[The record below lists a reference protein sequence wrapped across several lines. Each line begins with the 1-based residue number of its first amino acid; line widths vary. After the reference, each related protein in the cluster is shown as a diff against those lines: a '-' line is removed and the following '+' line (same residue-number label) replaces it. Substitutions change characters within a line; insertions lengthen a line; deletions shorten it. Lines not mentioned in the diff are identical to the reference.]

1 MKFTWH
7 WLLDHL
13 QTDKNLNEIVEAL
26 PKLGLEVASVINLAE
41 ELKEFISV
49 KVLEVKKHPNADTLN
64 LCKVFDGNNTFSV
77 VCGAPNVKAG
87 MIGVF
92 ANIDTYVP
100 GINLTLKKAKIRGE
114 SSEGMLCSEKEL
126 TLSDNHEGIIELPK
140 DTKIGLPVRDVM
152 ELTDPIIEIEITP
165 NRGDCLGVRG
175 IARDLA
181 AAGMGVLKDL
191 EVIEIEGDSES
202 LIDWKIDLNEDK
214 KNLCPKIF
222 GRSFQNLVN
231 VDSPS
236 WLKKRL
242 LAVDQRPISS
252 LVDITNYIMIDIGR
266 PLHAYDAEK
275 IVGNTLTI
283 KQSKEGEKFFALN
296 GNEYELDQGMLVIAD
311 SHGIDDLA
319 GIMGGERT
327 GVTNDTTKMFL
338 EAAIFDPI
346 SIANTGRKLNINSD
360 ARYRFERGLDYDL
373 PELVMHYAASMVN
386 RICGGTYSKI
396 VKFEL
401 IKETKSIIFNP
412 DNTYKLT
419 GVEIENQ
426 VAKSILEKLGFLITI
441 NTDIWSII
449 PPSWRPDIDGVSD
462 IVEEIIRVNG
472 YDYIPSI
479 KLPRKNYIAKPAM
492 TIKHRQT
499 SIASKILANRGY
511 SEVITFSFLNEV
523 LAKQF
528 NGGIEELVL
537 VNPIS
542 SELTHMRPS
551 VIPTLL
557 VAAQRNLNVGIDT
570 LSLFEVGP
578 IFKGDKPDDQIST
591 ISGLRLGS
599 KVERDWK
606 NSSKEFDFYD
616 VKLDVLKTLEAI
628 GANVNSLQTYE
639 NTSGYFHPGR
649 SAVLKIGQ
657 KLIANVGEIH
667 PEISDFY
674 GLEKSILAFEIFY
687 ENIPM
692 PKKVKVS
699 RPMLKMSPLQSVT
712 REFAFVIDE
721 TTPAEKLVQIAKS
734 TNKDLIK
741 EVLIFDVYKGENIP
755 KGKKSI
761 AIKIIIQPNLET
773 LTDDDLEK
781 ISSDLID
788 EIDTKLS
795 GSLRSQ

>member
-13 QTDKNLNEIVEAL
+13 QTDKNINEIVEAL

-77 VCGAPNVKAG
+77 VCGASNVKAG
-87 MIGVF
+87 MVAVF
-92 ANIDTYVP
+92 ANVDTYVP

-140 DTKIGLPVRDVM
+140 DSKIGLPVRDVM
-152 ELTDPIIEIEITP
+152 ELTDPVIEIEITP

-191 EVIEIEGDSES
+191 EVIEIEGDFES

-283 KQSKEGEKFFALN
+283 KEAKQGEKFFALN
-296 GNEYELDQGMLVIAD
+296 GNEYELDQGMLVISD

-327 GVTNDTTKMFL
+327 GVTNNTTKMFL

-373 PELVMHYAASMVN
+373 PDLVMHYAASMVN

-396 VKFEL
+396 VKFES
-401 IKETKSIIFNP
+401 IKETKSIMFNP

-419 GVEIENQ
+419 GVEIENH
-426 VAKSILEKLGFLITI
+426 VAKAILEKLGFLITI
-441 NTDIWSII
+441 NRDIWSII

-462 IVEEIIRVNG
+462 IIEEIIRVYG
-472 YDYIPSI
+472 YDFIPSI

-492 TIKHRQT
+492 TVKHRQM

-523 LAKQF
+523 MAKQF
-528 NGGIEELVL
+528 NGGIKELVL

-570 LSLFEVGP
+570 LSFFEVGP

-591 ISGLRLGS
+591 ISGLRLGT
-599 KVERDWK
+599 KVKRDWK
-606 NSSKEFDFYD
+606 NSSKDFDFYD

-667 PEISDFY
+667 PEILDFY

-687 ENIPM
+687 ENIPI

-741 EVLIFDVYKGENIP
+741 EVLIFDLYKGENIP

-781 ISSDLID
+781 ISSDLINV
-788 EIDTKLS
+788 IDTKLS

>member
-1 MKFTWH
+1 MKLTWH

-13 QTDKNLNEIVEAL
+13 QTDKNLSEIVEAL

-41 ELKEFISV
+41 DLKEFISV
-49 KVLEVKKHPNADTLN
+49 KVLEVKKHPNADKLN
-64 LCKVFDGNNTFSV
+64 LCKVFDGNNTFNV

-92 ANIDTYVP
+92 ANVETYVP
-100 GINLTLKKAKIRGE
+100 GINLILKKTKIRGE

-140 DTKIGLPVRDVM
+140 DSKIGLPVTDVM
-152 ELTDPIIEIEITP
+152 DLTDPIIEIEITP

-181 AAGMGVLKDL
+181 AAGMGVLKNL
-191 EVIEIEGDSES
+191 EVIEVEGDFES
-202 LIDWKIDLNEDK
+202 IIDWKIDLNEDK

-222 GRSFQNLVN
+222 GRSFHNVVN

-283 KQSKEGEKFFALN
+283 KESKQGEKFFALN
-296 GNEYELDQGMLVIAD
+296 GNEYELDQGMLVISD
-311 SHGIDDLA
+311 DQGIDDLA

-327 GVTNDTTKMFL
+327 GVTEHTTKMFL

-360 ARYRFERGLDYDL
+360 ARYRFERGLDYDS
-373 PELVMHYAASMVN
+373 PDLVMHYAASMVN

-401 IKETKSIIFNP
+401 VKETKSIIFNP
-412 DNTYKLT
+412 NNTYKLT

-426 VAKSILEKLGFLITI
+426 VAKSILEKLGFLITKKR
-441 NTDIWSII
+441 DFWSII
-449 PPSWRPDIDGVSD
+449 APSWRPDIDGVSD

-492 TIKHRQT
+492 SVKHRQI
-499 SIASKILANRGY
+499 SIASKKLANRGY
-511 SEVITFSFLNEV
+511 SEVITFSFLNGV
-523 LAKQF
+523 MAKQF
-528 NGGIEELVL
+528 NGGIKELVL

-557 VAAQRNLNVGIDT
+557 LAAQRNLNVGTDT
-570 LSLFEVGP
+570 LSFFEVGP

-599 KVERDWK
+599 KVKRDWK
-606 NSSKEFDFYD
+606 KSSEDFDFYD

-628 GANVNSLQTYE
+628 GVNINSLQTYE
-639 NTSGYFHPGR
+639 NTPTYFHPGR

-657 KLIANVGEIH
+657 KLIANIGEIH
-667 PEISDFY
+667 PGITDFY
-674 GLEKSILAFEIFY
+674 GFEKSILAFEIFY

-699 RPMLKMSPLQSVT
+699 RPMLKMSSLQSVT

-721 TTPAEKLVQIAKS
+721 TTPAEKLAQIAKL

-741 EVLIFDVYKGENIP
+741 DVLIFDIYKGKNIP
-755 KGKKSI
+755 DGKKSI
-761 AIKIIIQPNLET
+761 AIKVIIQPKLDT
-773 LTDDDLEK
+773 LTDEDLEK
-781 ISSDLID
+781 ISSDLINV
-788 EIDTKLS
+788 IDKKLS

>member
-92 ANIDTYVP
+92 ANVDTYVP
-100 GINLTLKKAKIRGE
+100 GINLKLKKAKIRGE
-114 SSEGMLCSEKEL
+114 FSEGMLCSEKEL

-140 DTKIGLPVRDVM
+140 DSKIGLPVRDVM
-152 ELTDPIIEIEITP
+152 ELTDPVIEIEITP

-191 EVIEIEGDSES
+191 EVIEIEGDFES

-283 KQSKEGEKFFALN
+283 KEAKQGEKFFALN

-360 ARYRFERGLDYDL
+360 ARYRFERGLDYDS
-373 PELVMHYAASMVN
+373 PDLVMHYAASMVN

-396 VKFEL
+396 VKFES

-472 YDYIPSI
+472 YDFIPSI

-523 LAKQF
+523 MAKQF
-528 NGGIEELVL
+528 NGGIKELVL

-599 KVERDWK
+599 KVKRDWK

-616 VKLDVLKTLEAI
+616 VKLDVLKTLEVI
-628 GANVNSLQTYE
+628 GANINSLQTYE

-657 KLIANVGEIH
+657 KLIANLGEIH
-667 PEISDFY
+667 PGILDFY
-674 GLEKSILAFEIFY
+674 GFEKSILAFEIFY

-699 RPMLKMSPLQSVT
+699 RPMLKISPLQSVT

-755 KGKKSI
+755 NGKKSI

-781 ISSDLID
+781 ISSDLINV
-788 EIDTKLS
+788 IDTKLS
-795 GSLRSQ
+795 GYLRSQ

>member
-13 QTDKNLNEIVEAL
+13 KTDKNLNEIVEAL

-49 KVLEVKKHPNADTLN
+49 KVIEVKKHPNADTLN
-64 LCKVFDGNNTFSV
+64 LCKVFDGNNTFNV

-92 ANIDTYVP
+92 ANVDTYVP
-100 GINLTLKKAKIRGE
+100 GINLILKKAKIRGE

-126 TLSDNHEGIIELPK
+126 KLSDNHEGIIELPK
-140 DTKIGLPVRDVM
+140 DSKIGLPVRDVM
-152 ELTDPIIEIEITP
+152 ELTDPVIEIEITP

-191 EVIEIEGDSES
+191 EVIEIEGDFES

-275 IVGNTLTI
+275 IVGNTLTVKEA
-283 KQSKEGEKFFALN
+283 KQGEKFFALN
-296 GNEYELDQGMLVIAD
+296 GNEYELDQGMLVISD

-327 GVTNDTTKMFL
+327 SVTTNTTKMFL

-360 ARYRFERGLDYDL
+360 ARYRFERGLDYDS
-373 PELVMHYAASMVN
+373 PDLVMHYAVSMVN

-419 GVEIENQ
+419 GVKIENQ
-426 VAKSILEKLGFLITI
+426 VAKAILEKLGFLITI
-441 NTDIWSII
+441 NRDIWSII

-462 IVEEIIRVNG
+462 IVEEIIRVHG

-499 SIASKILANRGY
+499 SIASKTLANRGY

-523 LAKQF
+523 MAKQF
-528 NGGIEELVL
+528 NGGIKELVL

-570 LSLFEVGP
+570 LSFFEAGP
-578 IFKGDKPDDQIST
+578 IFKGDKPDDQMST
-591 ISGLRLGS
+591 ISGLRLGT
-599 KVERDWK
+599 KVKRDWK
-606 NSSKEFDFYD
+606 NSSKDFDFYD

-639 NTSGYFHPGR
+639 NTPGYFHPGR

-667 PEISDFY
+667 PEILDFY
-674 GLEKSILAFEIFY
+674 GFEKSILAFEIFY
-687 ENIPM
+687 ENLPM

-721 TTPAEKLVQIAKS
+721 ITPAEKLAQIAKS
-734 TNKDLIK
+734 TNKDLIR

-781 ISSDLID
+781 ISSDLINA
-788 EIDTKLS
+788 IDTKLS

>member
-77 VCGAPNVKAG
+77 VCGASNVKAG

-92 ANIDTYVP
+92 ANVDTYVP
-100 GINLTLKKAKIRGE
+100 GINLILKKAKIRGE

-140 DTKIGLPVRDVM
+140 DSKIGLPVRDVM
-152 ELTDPIIEIEITP
+152 ELTDPVIEIEITP

-191 EVIEIEGDSES
+191 EVIEIEGDFES

-283 KQSKEGEKFFALN
+283 KEAKQGEKFFALN

-360 ARYRFERGLDYDL
+360 ARYRFERGLDYDS
-373 PELVMHYAASMVN
+373 PDLVMHYAASMVN

-396 VKFEL
+396 VKFES

-441 NTDIWSII
+441 NRDIWSII

-472 YDYIPSI
+472 YDFIPSI

-523 LAKQF
+523 MAKQF
-528 NGGIEELVL
+528 NGGIKELVL

-599 KVERDWK
+599 KVKRDWK

-628 GANVNSLQTYE
+628 GANINSLQTYE

-657 KLIANVGEIH
+657 KLIANLGEIH
-667 PEISDFY
+667 PGILDFY
-674 GLEKSILAFEIFY
+674 GFEKSILAFEIFY

-699 RPMLKMSPLQSVT
+699 RPMLKMLPLQSVT

-741 EVLIFDVYKGENIP
+741 EVLILDVYKGENIP
-755 KGKKSI
+755 NGKKSI

-781 ISSDLID
+781 ISSDLINV
-788 EIDTKLS
+788 IDTKLS

>member
-1 MKFTWH
+1 
-7 WLLDHL
+7 
-13 QTDKNLNEIVEAL
+13 
-26 PKLGLEVASVINLAE
+26 
-41 ELKEFISV
+41 
-49 KVLEVKKHPNADTLN
+49 
-64 LCKVFDGNNTFSV
+64 
-77 VCGAPNVKAG
+77 
-87 MIGVF
+87 
-92 ANIDTYVP
+92 
-100 GINLTLKKAKIRGE
+100 
-114 SSEGMLCSEKEL
+114 
-126 TLSDNHEGIIELPK
+126 
-140 DTKIGLPVRDVM
+140 M
-152 ELTDPIIEIEITP
+152 ELTDPVIEIEITP

-191 EVIEIEGDSES
+191 EVIEIEGDFES

-275 IVGNTLTI
+275 IVGNTLTVKEA
-283 KQSKEGEKFFALN
+283 KQGEKFFALN
-296 GNEYELDQGMLVIAD
+296 GNEYELDQGMLVISD

-327 GVTNDTTKMFL
+327 GVTNNTTKMFL

-373 PELVMHYAASMVN
+373 PDLVMHYAASMVN

-396 VKFEL
+396 VKFES
-401 IKETKSIIFNP
+401 IKETKSIMFNP

-419 GVEIENQ
+419 GVEIENH
-426 VAKSILEKLGFLITI
+426 VAKAILEKLGFLITI
-441 NTDIWSII
+441 NRDIWSII

-462 IVEEIIRVNG
+462 IIEEIIRVYG
-472 YDYIPSI
+472 YDFIPSI

-492 TIKHRQT
+492 TVKHRQM

-523 LAKQF
+523 MAKQF
-528 NGGIEELVL
+528 NGGIKELVL

-570 LSLFEVGP
+570 LSFFEVGP

-591 ISGLRLGS
+591 ISGLRLGT
-599 KVERDWK
+599 KVKRDWK
-606 NSSKEFDFYD
+606 NSSKDFDFYD

-667 PEISDFY
+667 PEILDFY

-687 ENIPM
+687 ENIPI

-721 TTPAEKLVQIAKS
+721 KTPAEKLVQIAKS

-741 EVLIFDVYKGENIP
+741 EVLIFDLYKGENIP

-781 ISSDLID
+781 ISSDLINV
-788 EIDTKLS
+788 IDTKLS

>member
-26 PKLGLEVASVINLAE
+26 PKLGLEVASIINLAE

-77 VCGAPNVKAG
+77 VCGASNVKAG

-92 ANIDTYVP
+92 ANVDTYVP
-100 GINLTLKKAKIRGE
+100 GINLILKKAKIRGE

-140 DTKIGLPVRDVM
+140 DSKIGLPVRDVM
-152 ELTDPIIEIEITP
+152 ELTDPVIEIEITP

-191 EVIEIEGDSES
+191 EVIEIEGDFES

-283 KQSKEGEKFFALN
+283 KEAKQGEKFFALN

-327 GVTNDTTKMFL
+327 GVTNNTTKMFL

-360 ARYRFERGLDYDL
+360 ARYRFERGLDYDS
-373 PELVMHYAASMVN
+373 PDLVMHYAASMVN

-472 YDYIPSI
+472 YDFIPSI

-523 LAKQF
+523 MAKQF
-528 NGGIEELVL
+528 NGGIKELVL

-599 KVERDWK
+599 KVKRDWK

-628 GANVNSLQTYE
+628 GANINSLQTYE

-657 KLIANVGEIH
+657 KLIANLGEIH
-667 PEISDFY
+667 PGILDFY
-674 GLEKSILAFEIFY
+674 GFEKSILAFEIFY

-741 EVLIFDVYKGENIP
+741 EVLILDVYKGENIP
-755 KGKKSI
+755 NGKKSI

-781 ISSDLID
+781 ISSDLINV
-788 EIDTKLS
+788 IDTKLS

>member
-92 ANIDTYVP
+92 ANVDTYVP
-100 GINLTLKKAKIRGE
+100 GINLILKKAKIRGE
-114 SSEGMLCSEKEL
+114 FSEGMLCSEKEL

-140 DTKIGLPVRDVM
+140 DSKIGLPVRDVM
-152 ELTDPIIEIEITP
+152 ELTDPVIEIEITP

-191 EVIEIEGDSES
+191 EVIEIEGDFES

-283 KQSKEGEKFFALN
+283 KEAKQGEKFFALN

-327 GVTNDTTKMFL
+327 GVTNNTTKMFL

-360 ARYRFERGLDYDL
+360 ARYRFERGLDYDS
-373 PELVMHYAASMVN
+373 PDLVMHYAASMVN

-396 VKFEL
+396 VKFES

-419 GVEIENQ
+419 GVEIENH
-426 VAKSILEKLGFLITI
+426 VAKAILEKLGFLITI
-441 NTDIWSII
+441 NRDIWSII

-523 LAKQF
+523 MAKQF
-528 NGGIEELVL
+528 NGGIKELVL

-570 LSLFEVGP
+570 LSFFEVGP

-599 KVERDWK
+599 KVKRDWK

-667 PEISDFY
+667 PGISDFY
-674 GLEKSILAFEIFY
+674 GFEKSILAFEIFY

-755 KGKKSI
+755 NGKKSI

-781 ISSDLID
+781 ISSDLINV
-788 EIDTKLS
+788 IDTKLS

>member
-77 VCGAPNVKAG
+77 VCGASNVKAG

-92 ANIDTYVP
+92 ANVDTYVP
-100 GINLTLKKAKIRGE
+100 GINLILKKAKIRGE

-140 DTKIGLPVRDVM
+140 DSKIGLPVRDVM
-152 ELTDPIIEIEITP
+152 ELTDPVIEIEITP

-191 EVIEIEGDSES
+191 EVIEIEGDFES

-283 KQSKEGEKFFALN
+283 KEAKQGEKFFALN

-360 ARYRFERGLDYDL
+360 ARYRFERGLDYDS
-373 PELVMHYAASMVN
+373 PDLVMHYAASMVN

-396 VKFEL
+396 VKFES

-441 NTDIWSII
+441 NRDIWSII

-472 YDYIPSI
+472 YDFIPSI

-523 LAKQF
+523 MAKQF
-528 NGGIEELVL
+528 NGGIKELVL

-599 KVERDWK
+599 KVKRDWK

-628 GANVNSLQTYE
+628 GANINSLQTYE

-657 KLIANVGEIH
+657 KLIANLGEIH
-667 PEISDFY
+667 PGILDFY
-674 GLEKSILAFEIFY
+674 GFEKSILAFEIFY

-741 EVLIFDVYKGENIP
+741 EVLILDVYKGENIP
-755 KGKKSI
+755 NGKKSI

-781 ISSDLID
+781 ISSDLINV
-788 EIDTKLS
+788 IDTKLS

>member
-77 VCGAPNVKAG
+77 VCGASNVKAG
-87 MIGVF
+87 MVAVF
-92 ANIDTYVP
+92 ANVDTYVP

-140 DTKIGLPVRDVM
+140 DSKIGLPVRDVM
-152 ELTDPIIEIEITP
+152 ELTDPVIEIEITP

-191 EVIEIEGDSES
+191 EVIEIEGDFES

-275 IVGNTLTI
+275 IVGNTLTVKEA
-283 KQSKEGEKFFALN
+283 KQGEKFFALN

-373 PELVMHYAASMVN
+373 PDLVMHYAASMVN

-396 VKFEL
+396 VKFES
-401 IKETKSIIFNP
+401 IKETKSIMFNP

-419 GVEIENQ
+419 GVEIENH
-426 VAKSILEKLGFLITI
+426 VAKAILEKLGFLITI
-441 NTDIWSII
+441 NRDIWSII

-523 LAKQF
+523 MAKQF
-528 NGGIEELVL
+528 NGGIKELVL

-570 LSLFEVGP
+570 LSFFEVGP

-591 ISGLRLGS
+591 ISGLRLGT
-599 KVERDWK
+599 KVKRDWK
-606 NSSKEFDFYD
+606 NSSKDFDFYD

-657 KLIANVGEIH
+657 KLIANLGEIH
-667 PEISDFY
+667 PEILDFY
-674 GLEKSILAFEIFY
+674 GFEKSILAFEIFY

-781 ISSDLID
+781 ISSDLINV
-788 EIDTKLS
+788 IDTKLS

>member
-7 WLLDHL
+7 WLLEHL
-13 QTDKNLNEIVEAL
+13 QTDKDLNEILIAL

-64 LCKVFDGNNTFSV
+64 LCKVFDGNNTFRV

-92 ANIDTYVP
+92 ANVDTYVP
-100 GINLTLKKAKIRGE
+100 GINLILKKTKIRGE

-126 TLSDNHEGIIELPK
+126 TLSNNHEGIIQLPK
-140 DTKIGLPVRDVM
+140 DSKIGLPVGDVM
-152 ELTDPIIEIEITP
+152 ELTDPVIEIEITP

-191 EVIEIEGDSES
+191 EVIEIEGDFES

-275 IVGNTLTI
+275 IVGNTLTVKEA
-283 KQSKEGEKFFALN
+283 KQGEKFFALN
-296 GNEYELDQGMLVIAD
+296 GNEYELDQGMLVISD

-327 GVTNDTTKMFL
+327 GVTNNTTKMFL

-346 SIANTGRKLNINSD
+346 SIAITGRKLNINSD
-360 ARYRFERGLDYDL
+360 ARYRFERGLDYDS

-401 IKETKSIIFNP
+401 IKETKSILFNP
-412 DNTYKLT
+412 NNTYKLT

-426 VAKSILEKLGFLITI
+426 VAKAILEKLGFLITI
-441 NTDIWSII
+441 NRDIWSII

-462 IVEEIIRVNG
+462 IVEEIIRIYG
-472 YDYIPSI
+472 YDYIPFI

-492 TIKHRQT
+492 TIKHRQM

-523 LAKQF
+523 MAKQF
-528 NGGIEELVL
+528 NGGIKELVL

-570 LSLFEVGP
+570 LSFFEVGP
-578 IFKGDKPDDQIST
+578 IFKGDKPDNQIST
-591 ISGLRLGS
+591 ISGLRLGT
-599 KVERDWK
+599 KVKRDWK
-606 NSSKEFDFYD
+606 NSSKDFDFYD

-639 NTSGYFHPGR
+639 NTPGYFHPGR
-649 SAVLKIGQ
+649 SAILKIGQ
-657 KLIANVGEIH
+657 KLLANVGEIH
-667 PEISDFY
+667 PEIADFY
-674 GLEKSILAFEIFY
+674 GFDKSILAFEIFY

-699 RPMLKMSPLQSVT
+699 RPMLKTSPLQSVT

-721 TTPAEKLVQIAKS
+721 TTPAEKLAQIAKS
-734 TNKDLIK
+734 TNKDLIR
-741 EVLIFDVYKGENIP
+741 EALIFDVYKGENIP

-781 ISSDLID
+781 ISTDLINVVN
-788 EIDTKLS
+788 TKLS

>member
-13 QTDKNLNEIVEAL
+13 QTDKNINEIVEAL

-92 ANIDTYVP
+92 ANVDTYVP
-100 GINLTLKKAKIRGE
+100 GINLILKKAKIRGE
-114 SSEGMLCSEKEL
+114 VSEGMLCSEKEL

-140 DTKIGLPVRDVM
+140 DSKIGLPVRDVM
-152 ELTDPIIEIEITP
+152 ELTDPVIEIEITP

-191 EVIEIEGDSES
+191 EVIEIEGDFES

-275 IVGNTLTI
+275 IVGNTLTVKEA
-283 KQSKEGEKFFALN
+283 KQGEKFFALN
-296 GNEYELDQGMLVIAD
+296 GNEYELDQGMLVISD

-327 GVTNDTTKMFL
+327 GVTNNTTKMFL

-360 ARYRFERGLDYDL
+360 ARYRFERGLDYDS
-373 PELVMHYAASMVN
+373 PDLVMHYAASMVN

-426 VAKSILEKLGFLITI
+426 VAKAILEKLGFLITI
-441 NTDIWSII
+441 NRDIWSII

-462 IVEEIIRVNG
+462 IIEEIIRVYG
-472 YDYIPSI
+472 YDFIPSI

-523 LAKQF
+523 MAKQF
-528 NGGIEELVL
+528 NGGIKELVL

-570 LSLFEVGP
+570 LSFFEVGP

-591 ISGLRLGS
+591 ISGLRLGT
-599 KVERDWK
+599 KVKRDWK
-606 NSSKEFDFYD
+606 NSSKDFDFYD

-687 ENIPM
+687 ENIPI

-781 ISSDLID
+781 ISSDLINV
-788 EIDTKLS
+788 IDTKLS

>member
-26 PKLGLEVASVINLAE
+26 PKLGLEVASVINLSE
-41 ELKEFISV
+41 ELREFISV

-77 VCGAPNVKAG
+77 VCGAANVKAG

-92 ANIDTYVP
+92 ANVDTYVP
-100 GINLTLKKAKIRGE
+100 GINLILKKAKIRGE
-114 SSEGMLCSEKEL
+114 TSEGMLCSAKEL

-140 DTKIGLPVRDVM
+140 GSKIGLSVRDVM
-152 ELTDPIIEIEITP
+152 DLTDPVIEIEITP

-191 EVIEIEGDSES
+191 EVIEIEGDFES

-275 IVGNTLTI
+275 IVGNTLTVKEA
-283 KQSKEGEKFFALN
+283 KQGEKFFALN
-296 GNEYELDQGMLVIAD
+296 GNEYELDQGMLVISD

-327 GVTNDTTKMFL
+327 GVTNNTTKMFL

-360 ARYRFERGLDYDL
+360 ARYRFERGLDYDS
-373 PELVMHYAASMVN
+373 PDLVMHYAASMVN

-523 LAKQF
+523 MAKQF
-528 NGGIEELVL
+528 NGGIKELVL

-570 LSLFEVGP
+570 LSFFEVGP

-591 ISGLRLGS
+591 ISGLRLGT
-599 KVERDWK
+599 KVKRDWK
-606 NSSKEFDFYD
+606 NSSKDFDFYD

-628 GANVNSLQTYE
+628 GANINSLQTYE
-639 NTSGYFHPGR
+639 DTSGYFHPGR

-657 KLIANVGEIH
+657 KLIANLGEIH
-667 PEISDFY
+667 PGISDFY
-674 GLEKSILAFEIFY
+674 GFEKSILAFEIFY

-755 KGKKSI
+755 NGKKSI

-781 ISSDLID
+781 ISSDLINV
-788 EIDTKLS
+788 IDTKLS

>member
-92 ANIDTYVP
+92 ANVDTYVP
-100 GINLTLKKAKIRGE
+100 GINLILKKTKIRGE
-114 SSEGMLCSEKEL
+114 YSEGMLCSEKEL

-140 DTKIGLPVRDVM
+140 DSKIGLPVKDVM
-152 ELTDPIIEIEITP
+152 ELTDPVIEIEITP

-175 IARDLA
+175 IARDLV

-191 EVIEIEGDSES
+191 KVTEIEGDFES

-283 KQSKEGEKFFALN
+283 KEAKQGEKFFALN

-327 GVTNDTTKMFL
+327 GVTDDTTKMFL

-360 ARYRFERGLDYDL
+360 ARYRFERGLDYDS
-373 PELVMHYAASMVN
+373 PDLVMHYAASMVN

-396 VKFEL
+396 VKFES

-441 NTDIWSII
+441 NKDIWSII

-472 YDYIPSI
+472 YDFIPSI
-479 KLPRKNYIAKPAM
+479 KLPRNNYIAKPAM

-523 LAKQF
+523 MAKQF
-528 NGGIEELVL
+528 NGGIKELVL

-599 KVERDWK
+599 KVKRDWK

-628 GANVNSLQTYE
+628 GTNINSLQTYE

-657 KLIANVGEIH
+657 KLIANLGEIH
-667 PEISDFY
+667 PGISDFY
-674 GLEKSILAFEIFY
+674 GFEKSILAFEIFY

-699 RPMLKMSPLQSVT
+699 RPMLKILPLQSVT

-734 TNKDLIK
+734 NNKDLIK
-741 EVLIFDVYKGENIP
+741 EVLILDVYKGENIP
-755 KGKKSI
+755 NGKKSI

-781 ISSDLID
+781 ISSDLINV
-788 EIDTKLS
+788 IDTKLS
-795 GSLRSQ
+795 GYLRSQ

>member
-1 MKFTWH
+1 
-7 WLLDHL
+7 
-13 QTDKNLNEIVEAL
+13 
-26 PKLGLEVASVINLAE
+26 
-41 ELKEFISV
+41 
-49 KVLEVKKHPNADTLN
+49 
-64 LCKVFDGNNTFSV
+64 
-77 VCGAPNVKAG
+77 
-87 MIGVF
+87 
-92 ANIDTYVP
+92 
-100 GINLTLKKAKIRGE
+100 
-114 SSEGMLCSEKEL
+114 
-126 TLSDNHEGIIELPK
+126 
-140 DTKIGLPVRDVM
+140 
-152 ELTDPIIEIEITP
+152 
-165 NRGDCLGVRG
+165 
-175 IARDLA
+175 
-181 AAGMGVLKDL
+181 
-191 EVIEIEGDSES
+191 
-202 LIDWKIDLNEDK
+202 
-214 KNLCPKIF
+214 
-222 GRSFQNLVN
+222 
-231 VDSPS
+231 
-236 WLKKRL
+236 
-242 LAVDQRPISS
+242 
-252 LVDITNYIMIDIGR
+252 
-266 PLHAYDAEK
+266 
-275 IVGNTLTI
+275 
-283 KQSKEGEKFFALN
+283 
-296 GNEYELDQGMLVIAD
+296 
-311 SHGIDDLA
+311 
-319 GIMGGERT
+319 
-327 GVTNDTTKMFL
+327 
-338 EAAIFDPI
+338 
-346 SIANTGRKLNINSD
+346 LNINSD
-360 ARYRFERGLDYDL
+360 ARYRFERGLDYDS
-373 PELVMHYAASMVN
+373 PDLVMHYAASMVN

-396 VKFEL
+396 VKFES

-419 GVEIENQ
+419 GVEIENK

-441 NTDIWSII
+441 NRDIWSII
-449 PPSWRPDIDGVSD
+449 PPPWRPDIDGVSD

-472 YDYIPSI
+472 YDFIPSI

-511 SEVITFSFLNEV
+511 SEVITFSFLNEEM
-523 LAKQF
+523 AKQF
-528 NGGIEELVL
+528 NGGIKELIL

-557 VAAQRNLNVGIDT
+557 VAAKRNLNVGIDT

-599 KVERDWK
+599 KVKRDWK

-616 VKLDVLKTLEAI
+616 VKLDVLKTIEAI
-628 GANVNSLQTYE
+628 GTNINSLQIYE

-657 KLIANVGEIH
+657 KLIANLGEIH
-667 PEISDFY
+667 PGISDFY
-674 GLEKSILAFEIFY
+674 GFEKSILAFEIFY

-721 TTPAEKLVQIAKS
+721 TTPAEKLAQIAKS

-781 ISSDLID
+781 ISSDLINV
-788 EIDTKLS
+788 IDTKLS

>member
-1 MKFTWH
+1 M
-7 WLLDHL
+7 
-13 QTDKNLNEIVEAL
+13 
-26 PKLGLEVASVINLAE
+26 S
-41 ELKEFISV
+41 
-49 KVLEVKKHPNADTLN
+49 
-64 LCKVFDGNNTFSV
+64 
-77 VCGAPNVKAG
+77 
-87 MIGVF
+87 
-92 ANIDTYVP
+92 
-100 GINLTLKKAKIRGE
+100 
-114 SSEGMLCSEKEL
+114 
-126 TLSDNHEGIIELPK
+126 
-140 DTKIGLPVRDVM
+140 
-152 ELTDPIIEIEITP
+152 
-165 NRGDCLGVRG
+165 
-175 IARDLA
+175 
-181 AAGMGVLKDL
+181 
-191 EVIEIEGDSES
+191 
-202 LIDWKIDLNEDK
+202 
-214 KNLCPKIF
+214 
-222 GRSFQNLVN
+222 
-231 VDSPS
+231 
-236 WLKKRL
+236 
-242 LAVDQRPISS
+242 
-252 LVDITNYIMIDIGR
+252 
-266 PLHAYDAEK
+266 
-275 IVGNTLTI
+275 
-283 KQSKEGEKFFALN
+283 
-296 GNEYELDQGMLVIAD
+296 
-311 SHGIDDLA
+311 
-319 GIMGGERT
+319 
-327 GVTNDTTKMFL
+327 
-338 EAAIFDPI
+338 
-346 SIANTGRKLNINSD
+346 
-360 ARYRFERGLDYDL
+360 RGLGD
-373 PELVMHYAASMVN
+373 V
-386 RICGGTYSKI
+386 
-396 VKFEL
+396 
-401 IKETKSIIFNP
+401 
-412 DNTYKLT
+412 YKR
-419 GVEIENQ
+419 Q
-426 VAKSILEKLGFLITI
+426 
-441 NTDIWSII
+441 
-449 PPSWRPDIDGVSD
+449 DIDGVSD

-523 LAKQF
+523 MAKQF
-528 NGGIEELVL
+528 NGGIKELVL

-570 LSLFEVGP
+570 LSFFEVGP

-599 KVERDWK
+599 KVKRDWK
-606 NSSKEFDFYD
+606 NSSKDFDFYD

-628 GANVNSLQTYE
+628 GVNVNSLQTYE

-657 KLIANVGEIH
+657 KLIANLGEIH
-667 PEISDFY
+667 PEISNFY

-741 EVLIFDVYKGENIP
+741 EVLIFDVYRGENIP
-755 KGKKSI
+755 NGKKSI

-781 ISSDLID
+781 ISSDLIN

>member
-13 QTDKNLNEIVEAL
+13 QTDKNINEIVEAL

-77 VCGAPNVKAG
+77 VCGASNVKAG
-87 MIGVF
+87 MVAVF
-92 ANIDTYVP
+92 ANVDTYVP

-140 DTKIGLPVRDVM
+140 DSKIGLPVRDVM
-152 ELTDPIIEIEITP
+152 ELTDPVIEIEITP

-191 EVIEIEGDSES
+191 EVIEIEGDFES

-275 IVGNTLTI
+275 IVGNTLTVKEA
-283 KQSKEGEKFFALN
+283 KQGEKFFALN
-296 GNEYELDQGMLVIAD
+296 GNEYELDQGMLVISD

-327 GVTNDTTKMFL
+327 GVTNNTTKMFL

-373 PELVMHYAASMVN
+373 PDLVMHYAASMVN

-396 VKFEL
+396 VKFES
-401 IKETKSIIFNP
+401 IKETKSIMFNP

-419 GVEIENQ
+419 GVEIENH
-426 VAKSILEKLGFLITI
+426 VAKAILEKLGFLITI
-441 NTDIWSII
+441 NRDIWSII

-462 IVEEIIRVNG
+462 IIEEIIRVYG
-472 YDYIPSI
+472 YDFIPSI

-492 TIKHRQT
+492 TVKHRQM

-523 LAKQF
+523 MAKQF
-528 NGGIEELVL
+528 NGGIKELVL

-570 LSLFEVGP
+570 LSFFEVGP

-591 ISGLRLGS
+591 ISGLRLGT
-599 KVERDWK
+599 KVKRDWK
-606 NSSKEFDFYD
+606 NSSKDFDFYD

-667 PEISDFY
+667 PEILDFY

-687 ENIPM
+687 ENIPI

-721 TTPAEKLVQIAKS
+721 KTPAEKLVQIAKS

-741 EVLIFDVYKGENIP
+741 EVLIFDLYKGENIP

-781 ISSDLID
+781 ISSDLINV
-788 EIDTKLS
+788 IDTKLS

>member
-13 QTDKNLNEIVEAL
+13 QTDKNINEIVEAL
-26 PKLGLEVASVINLAE
+26 PKLGLEVASVVNLAE

-49 KVLEVKKHPNADTLN
+49 KVLQVKKHPNADTLN

-77 VCGAPNVKAG
+77 VCGASNVKAG

-114 SSEGMLCSEKEL
+114 TSEGMLCSEKEL
-126 TLSDNHEGIIELPK
+126 TVSDNHEGIIELPK
-140 DTKIGLPVRDVM
+140 DSKIGLPVRDVM
-152 ELTDPIIEIEITP
+152 ELTDPVIEIEITP

-191 EVIEIEGDSES
+191 EVIEIEGDFES

-283 KQSKEGEKFFALN
+283 KEAKQGEKFFALN

-327 GVTNDTTKMFL
+327 GVTNVTTKMFL

-360 ARYRFERGLDYDL
+360 ARYRFERGLDYDS
-373 PELVMHYAASMVN
+373 PDLVMHYAASMVN

-396 VKFEL
+396 VKFES
-401 IKETKSIIFNP
+401 IRETKSIIFNP

-523 LAKQF
+523 MARQF
-528 NGGIEELVL
+528 NGGIKELVL

-599 KVERDWK
+599 KVKRDWK

-628 GANVNSLQTYE
+628 GANINSLQTYE

-649 SAVLKIGQ
+649 SAVLKTGQ
-657 KLIANVGEIH
+657 KLIANLGEIH
-667 PEISDFY
+667 PGILDFY
-674 GLEKSILAFEIFY
+674 GFEKSILAFEIFY

-699 RPMLKMSPLQSVT
+699 RPMLKILPLQSVT

-741 EVLIFDVYKGENIP
+741 EVLILDVYKGENIP
-755 KGKKSI
+755 NGKKSI

-781 ISSDLID
+781 ISSDLINV
-788 EIDTKLS
+788 IDTKLS

>member
-92 ANIDTYVP
+92 ANVDTYVP

-140 DTKIGLPVRDVM
+140 DSKIGLPVRDVM
-152 ELTDPIIEIEITP
+152 ELTDPVIEIEITP

-191 EVIEIEGDSES
+191 EVIEIEGDFES

-283 KQSKEGEKFFALN
+283 KEAKQGEKFFALN

-360 ARYRFERGLDYDL
+360 ARYRFERGLDYDS
-373 PELVMHYAASMVN
+373 PDLVMHYAASMVN

-396 VKFEL
+396 VKFES

-441 NTDIWSII
+441 NRDIWSII

-523 LAKQF
+523 MAKQF
-528 NGGIEELVL
+528 NGGIKELVL

-599 KVERDWK
+599 KVKRDWK

-628 GANVNSLQTYE
+628 GANINSLQTYE

-657 KLIANVGEIH
+657 KLIANLGEIH
-667 PEISDFY
+667 PGISDFY
-674 GLEKSILAFEIFY
+674 GFEKSILAFEIFY

-781 ISSDLID
+781 ISSDLINV
-788 EIDTKLS
+788 IDTKLS

>member
-1 MKFTWH
+1 M
-7 WLLDHL
+7 
-13 QTDKNLNEIVEAL
+13 
-26 PKLGLEVASVINLAE
+26 GLEVASVINLAE

-77 VCGAPNVKAG
+77 VCGASNVKAG
-87 MIGVF
+87 MVAVF
-92 ANIDTYVP
+92 ANVDTYVP

-140 DTKIGLPVRDVM
+140 DSKIGLPVRDVM
-152 ELTDPIIEIEITP
+152 EWTDPVIEIEITP

-191 EVIEIEGDSES
+191 EVIEIEGDFES
-202 LIDWKIDLNEDK
+202 LINWKIDLNEDK

-275 IVGNTLTI
+275 IVGNTLTVKEA
-283 KQSKEGEKFFALN
+283 KQGEKFFALN
-296 GNEYELDQGMLVIAD
+296 GNEYELDQGMLVISD

-327 GVTNDTTKMFL
+327 GVTNNTTKMFL

-373 PELVMHYAASMVN
+373 PDLVMHYAASMVN

-396 VKFEL
+396 VKFES
-401 IKETKSIIFNP
+401 IKETKSIMFNP

-419 GVEIENQ
+419 GVEIENH
-426 VAKSILEKLGFLITI
+426 VAKAILEKLGFLITI
-441 NTDIWSII
+441 NRDIWSII

-462 IVEEIIRVNG
+462 IIEEIIRVYG
-472 YDYIPSI
+472 YDFIPSI

-492 TIKHRQT
+492 TVKHRQM

-523 LAKQF
+523 MAKQF
-528 NGGIEELVL
+528 NGGIKELVL

-570 LSLFEVGP
+570 LSFFEVGP

-591 ISGLRLGS
+591 ISGLRLGT
-599 KVERDWK
+599 KVKRDWK
-606 NSSKEFDFYD
+606 NSSKDFDFYD

-667 PEISDFY
+667 PEILDFY

-687 ENIPM
+687 ENIPI

-721 TTPAEKLVQIAKS
+721 TIPAEKLVQIAKS

-741 EVLIFDVYKGENIP
+741 EVLIFDLYKGENIP

-781 ISSDLID
+781 ISSDLINV
-788 EIDTKLS
+788 IDTKLS

>member
-92 ANIDTYVP
+92 ANVDTYVP
-100 GINLTLKKAKIRGE
+100 GINLILKKAKIRGE

-140 DTKIGLPVRDVM
+140 DSKIGLPVRDVM
-152 ELTDPIIEIEITP
+152 ELTDPVIEIEITP

-191 EVIEIEGDSES
+191 EVIEIEGDFES

-283 KQSKEGEKFFALN
+283 KEAKQGEKFFALN

-360 ARYRFERGLDYDL
+360 ARYRFERGLDYDS
-373 PELVMHYAASMVN
+373 PDLVMHYAASMVN

-396 VKFEL
+396 VKFES

-441 NTDIWSII
+441 NRDIWSII

-492 TIKHRQT
+492 TIKHRQM

-523 LAKQF
+523 MAKQF
-528 NGGIEELVL
+528 NGGIKELVL

-599 KVERDWK
+599 KVKRDWK
-606 NSSKEFDFYD
+606 NSSKDFDFYD

-628 GANVNSLQTYE
+628 GANINSLQTHE

-657 KLIANVGEIH
+657 KLIANLGEIH
-667 PEISDFY
+667 PGISDFY
-674 GLEKSILAFEIFY
+674 GFEKSILAFEIFY

-755 KGKKSI
+755 NGKKSI

-781 ISSDLID
+781 ISSDLINV
-788 EIDTKLS
+788 IDTKLS